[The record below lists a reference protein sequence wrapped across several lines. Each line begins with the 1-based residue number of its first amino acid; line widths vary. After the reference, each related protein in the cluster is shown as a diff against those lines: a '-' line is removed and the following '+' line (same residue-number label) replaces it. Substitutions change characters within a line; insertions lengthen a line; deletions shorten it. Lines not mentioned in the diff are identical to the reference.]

1 MDQDSSQHLSAVW
14 MRYTSIVA
22 ERGEGVYLHSTD
34 GRTYLDFTS
43 GIGVTNTGHCHP
55 KVVAAAKQQIDRLIH
70 GQVNVLYHQPLFDL
84 VAELLT
90 IMPPGLNSFFF
101 SNSGAEAV
109 EAAVKLARQA
119 TRRPNIISFR
129 GAFHGRTMGALSLT
143 TSSANY
149 RAGYQPLMGGVCI
162 APYPYAYQY
171 GWTEEKTSAFCLE
184 EIRSILATE
193 TAPGDTAAVLVEPVL
208 GEGGYVPSPPGFLQ
222 GLRQICDEHGILLL
236 VDEVQSGFGR
246 TGRWFAC
253 QHYEVTPDILILAKA
268 MASGFPLSC
277 IAAHK
282 SVMDA
287 WLPGAHGGTFGGNAV
302 SCAAAVATIQVIREE
317 GLVENSARQGEYL
330 LNRLRELQR
339 QHPSIG
345 DIRGL
350 GLMVATEFTT
360 PDGQPDDKT
369 CRAVWSRCL
378 ERNLMLLM
386 CGTSHNII
394 RWVPP
399 LIVDRATVD
408 QAVDIFEAALNDI
421 KA

>member
-1 MDQDSSQHLSAVW
+1 MNQNLNQHLSAAW
-14 MRYTSIVA
+14 MRYTNIVA

-34 GRTYLDFTS
+34 SRTYLDFTS

-55 KVVAAAKQQIDRLIH
+55 KVAAAAKQQIDRLIH
-70 GQVNVLYHQPLFDL
+70 GQLNIVYHQPIFDL

-90 IMPPGLNSFFF
+90 VMSPGLDTFFL

-109 EAAVKLARQA
+109 EAALKLARQA

-143 TSSANY
+143 TSSAGY
-149 RAGYQPLMGGVCI
+149 RAGYQPLMGGVCV

-171 GWTEEKTSAFCLE
+171 GWTAEETSAFCLG
-184 EIRSILATE
+184 EIRAMLATE
-193 TAPGDTAAVLVEPVL
+193 TAPRDTAAVLVEPVL

-246 TGRWFAC
+246 TGRWFAH
-253 QHYEVTPDILILAKA
+253 QHYGITPDILIMAKA

-277 IAAHK
+277 IAARK
-282 SVMDA
+282 PVMDA

-317 GLVENSARQGEYL
+317 GLVENAARQGEYL
-330 LNRLRELQR
+330 LGRLRELQQ
-339 QHPSIG
+339 QHPLIG
-345 DIRGL
+345 DVRGL

-360 PDGQPDDKT
+360 RDGQPDDKT
-369 CRAVWSRCL
+369 CKAVWSRCL
-378 ERNLMLLM
+378 ERGLMLLM
-386 CGTSHNII
+386 CGPFHNII

-399 LIVDRATVD
+399 LIVDRTAID
-408 QAVDIFEAALNDI
+408 QAVDIFEAALNNI
-421 KA
+421 EA